1 MGFNELIGKL
11 FGNKNTRDMR
21 EIQPWV
27 EKVKKAYPAIEKL
40 DNDGLRAKTQEL
52 KERIKLSATEENA
65 KIVELKA
72 KVETTEIEDR
82 EQLFNEIDKLETAV
96 LDKYE
101 VALDEV
107 LPEAFAIVKE
117 TARRFTQNGEVVV
130 TATDMDRTLAATK
143 DFVRIEGD
151 KAIYTNHWEAGGN
164 DTVWNMIHYDV
175 QLFGGVVLHKG
186 KIAEMA
192 TGEGKTLVATL
203 PVFLNALTG
212 NGVHVVTVND
222 YLAKRDSEWMGP
234 LYQFHGLTVDCIDKH
249 QPNSEARRQ
258 AYLADITFGTNNEF
272 GFDYL
277 RDNMASSPA
286 DLVQRRH
293 NYAIV
298 DEVDSVLIDDARTP
312 LIISGPVPK
321 KGDQLFEDLRPLV
334 ERLVEAQKRLATQ
347 LLAEAKRLIP
357 SENQAEVEA
366 GFLALFR
373 SHKALPKNK
382 PLIKFLSEPGIKT
395 GMLKTE
401 AIYME
406 QNNRRMPEATEP
418 LYFVIDEK
426 MNSVDL
432 TDKGIELI
440 TGNAADPTLFVL
452 PDIASEMAALEN
464 SGLEAEELLAKKDEL
479 FTNYAVKSER
489 VHTINQLLKAYTM
502 FEKNTEYIVT
512 EQGEV
517 KIVDEQTGRIMEGR
531 RYSDGLHQAIEAKER
546 VKVEA
551 ATQTFATITLQN
563 YFRMYHK
570 LSGMTGTAETE
581 AGELWDIYK
590 LDVVVI
596 PTNRPIARND
606 MNDRIYK
613 TQREKYNA
621 VIAEV
626 EKMVAEGRP
635 VLVGT
640 TSVEISELLSR
651 MLTMRKI
658 EHNVLNAKLHQKEA
672 DIVAKAGLK
681 GTVTIATNMAGRGT
695 DIKLSDEVKAAGGL
709 AIIGTERHESRRV
722 DRQLRG
728 RAGRQGDPGSSVF
741 FVSLEDNLMRLFAA
755 DRISQVM
762 DRLGFQEGEMLEHK
776 MISKSIENAQ
786 KKVEEN
792 HFGTR
797 KHLLEYDD
805 VMNKQRTVIYTKRRH
820 ALMGER
826 IGMDLANMIWER
838 CERIMD
844 LGDYESIRMEL
855 FRVMALECPFTEE
868 EYSNRKN
875 SDALIAR
882 TFDAAMA
889 GFKSK
894 MDRLAQVANPVI
906 RQVYENEG
914 MRYEN
919 ILVPI
924 TDGKLMYQIPV
935 NLKAAYESDCK
946 EVVKAFE
953 KAIMLH
959 VIDDAWKENL
969 RELDELKH
977 SVRNASYEQKDPLLI
992 YKLESVNLFDAMVN
1006 KINDKT
1012 LSILMRGQIP
1022 MREPE
1027 QVREAPV
1034 ETRAQRRQQY
1044 QENKTELG
1052 DRNQQAA
1059 AQHDTRA
1066 QRREP
1071 IRAEHT
1077 VGRNDPCPC
1086 GSGKKFKNCHGRDL

>member
-27 EKVKKAYPAIEKL
+27 EKIKKAYPAIEKL
-40 DNDGLRAKTQEL
+40 DNDELRAKTQEL
-52 KERIKLSATEENA
+52 KERIKQSAVAENA

-72 KVETTEIEDR
+72 KVEQTEIEER
-82 EQLFNEIDKLETAV
+82 EQLFNEIDKLEVAV

-117 TARRFTQNGEVVV
+117 TARRFAENGEVVV
-130 TATDMDRTLAATK
+130 TATDFDRTLAATK

-151 KAIYTNHWEAGGN
+151 KAIFSNHWEAGGN
-164 DTVWNMIHYDV
+164 ETIWNMVHYDV

-234 LYQFHGLTVDCIDKH
+234 LYMFHGLSVDCIDKH

-321 KGDQLFEDLRPLV
+321 KGDQLFEELRPFV
-334 ERLVEAQKRLATQ
+334 ERLVDAQKRLATQ
-347 LLAEAKRLIP
+347 LLAEAKRLIY
-357 SENQAEVEA
+357 SENQTEVEA
-366 GFLALFR
+366 GFLALYR

-401 AIYME
+401 AIYIE
-406 QNNRRMPEATEP
+406 QNNRRMPEAIEP

-440 TGNAADPTLFVL
+440 TGNASDPTLFVL
-452 PDIASEMAALEN
+452 PDIAAELSALEG
-464 SGLEAEELLAKKDEL
+464 SGLTGEELLMKKDEL

-512 EQGEV
+512 EAGEV

-551 ATQTFATITLQN
+551 ASQTFATITLQN

-581 AGELWDIYK
+581 AGEFWDIYK

-626 EKMVAEGRP
+626 EKMVAAGRP

-695 DIKLSDEVKAAGGL
+695 DIKLSPEVKAAGGL

-762 DRLGFQEGEMLEHK
+762 DKLGFQEGEMLEHK

-792 HFGTR
+792 HFGMR
-797 KHLLEYDD
+797 KRLLEYDD
-805 VMNKQRTVIYTKRRH
+805 VMNRQRTAIYTKRRH

-826 IGMDLANMIWER
+826 IGMDLANMIWDR
-838 CERIMD
+838 CETIIENN
-844 LGDYESIRMEL
+844 DYEGIRMEL
-855 FRVMALECPFTEE
+855 FRVLALECPFTEQ
-868 EYSNRKN
+868 EYSDKKMPELV
-875 SDALIAR
+875 DL
-882 TFDAAMA
+882 TFNAAMA
-889 GFKSK
+889 GFKGK
-894 MDRLAQVANPVI
+894 MDRLAQIANPVI
-906 RQVYENEG
+906 KQVYERDG
-914 MRYEN
+914 SRFEN
-919 ILVPI
+919 ILVPV
-924 TDGKLMYQIPV
+924 TDGKRVYNIPC
-935 NLKAAYESDCK
+935 NLKASYETECK
-946 EVVKAFE
+946 EVVKSFE

-959 VIDDAWKENL
+959 VIDEAWKENL

-977 SVRNASYEQKDPLLI
+977 SVQNASYEQKDPLLI
-992 YKLESVNLFDAMVN
+992 FKLESVTLFDAMVN

-1034 ETRAQRRQQY
+1034 ETRTQRRQQM
-1044 QENKTELG
+1044 QENRTELG

-1059 AQHDTRA
+1059 AQHDTRT

-1071 IRAEHT
+1071 MRAEHT